1 MNTLSYNHHD
11 HYETILCHLKRSL
24 ISREIYKNVRSSPLS
39 ARFCC
44 NGLPTF
50 LIHSQF
56 NIKEL
61 VGGGGFLNQDGEASH
76 PGRIAPFHM
85 FTYINIRLS
94 FCSVTSV

>member
-1 MNTLSYNHHD
+1 MNPLKLLFLTDSKMNTLSYNHHD

-61 VGGGGFLNQDGEASH
+61 VGGGFFES
-76 PGRIAPFHM
+76 RW
-85 FTYINIRLS
+85 
-94 FCSVTSV
+94 